1 MLIVIQTTT
10 IYLSQVVMNCVAIL
24 LPLKW
29 ILVAA
34 DGFSGNVEACH
45 KKNSWVLS
53 LEFSG
58 PGYLTE
64 NSLISSL
71 LLFGPPCDVISTLQ
85 FLLYK
90 PEFFYS
96 KLSIYS
102 TQAILLYYIYLHPLI
117 FGKN

>member
-1 MLIVIQTTT
+1 
-10 IYLSQVVMNCVAIL
+10 MNCVAIL

-29 ILVAA
+29 ILAA
-34 DGFSGNVEACH
+34 DDGFSGNVEACH

-53 LEFSG
+53 LVKAFLYLSG
-58 PGYLTE
+58 PGYPTE
-64 NSLISSL
+64 NSLISSV
-71 LLFGPPCDVISTLQ
+71 LLFGPPSDAISTLQ